1 MSTSNQDVTQEG
13 TRRSVKYKR
22 AFDACDRFI
31 DLMEHSAIEVRKA
44 REQVPMMPANDVA
57 TRLPRPN
64 RSFSMSTGNQVAT
77 DEGTPR

>member
-1 MSTSNQDVTQEG
+1 M
-13 TRRSVKYKR
+13 KYKR
-22 AFDACDRFI
+22 AFDTCYRFI
-31 DLMEHSAIEVRKA
+31 DLIEHSAIEVRKA

-57 TRLPRPN
+57 TRLPRAPN